1 MAKLSL
7 ETDRTIW
14 DLQHQLLEIIDTA
27 RTLELSLMEI
37 IMKAQPIVPDPVV
50 NRRLLD
56 NLRQARLGFEEVDL
70 QVEELVSKFD
80 ELIRQ
85 QRLQRIK
92 HKQKM

>member
-1 MAKLSL
+1 
-7 ETDRTIW
+7 
-14 DLQHQLLEIIDTA
+14 
-27 RTLELSLMEI
+27 MEI
-37 IMKAQPIVPDPVV
+37 IMKAQPIVPDPVI

-56 NLRQARLGFEEVDL
+56 NLRQARLDFEEVDL

>member
-1 MAKLSL
+1 
-7 ETDRTIW
+7 
-14 DLQHQLLEIIDTA
+14 
-27 RTLELSLMEI
+27 
-37 IMKAQPIVPDPVV
+37 MKVQPMVPDSVV

-56 NLRQARLGFEEVDL
+56 NLRQARLDFAEVDL
-70 QVEELVSKFD
+70 QVEELVAKFD